1 MFKKVI
7 GAVLGYQ
14 LSRNYRNVD
23 GPAGAALGA
32 VAASLVG
39 RMTTAGLVGALV
51 GGYATKRL
59 LERQRHP

>member
-1 MFKKVI
+1 MLKKML
-7 GAVLGYQ
+7 GATLGYYASRS
-14 LSRNYRNVD
+14 SRNVN

-32 VAASLVG
+32 VAASVIG

-59 LERQRHP
+59 LKRRDRR